1 MEAEPPTDG
10 GVSSFDRL
18 HPSLQ
23 HHVVNSLGWASLR
36 PLQAEAIE
44 PILHGRHAL
53 LLAPTAGG
61 KTEAAVLPMLTR
73 MAGERWRP
81 LSTLYLC
88 PLRALLNNL
97 LPRLESYAGYVGA
110 RVGLWHG
117 DVGPAQRQ
125 RLVVEPPDLLL
136 TTPESLE
143 AMFLSIRVDAH
154 RLLGSVRSVI
164 VDEAHAF
171 ASDDRGWH
179 LLALLERIQHLA
191 GTELQRV
198 GLSATVG
205 NPPQLL
211 DWLTPS
217 CERPKQVVSPV
228 TEAAADPEIT
238 IDHVGTSTNAATVIS
253 GLHRGEKRLVF
264 VDSRMRAEEIT
275 HELRSNDVTTFV
287 THASLGRDERRRAEQ
302 AFTEGSDCV
311 IVATSA
317 LELGIDVGDLDRV
330 IHIDAPASVSSFL
343 QRLGRAGRRAG
354 TVRSM
359 LFLTTNEEALWT
371 AAGLT
376 RLWRTG
382 FVEPVAG
389 PPLPAHLLAH
399 QLLALVLQEGAVG
412 QTLWHEWLGH
422 PLVLGEDVSLLSGAV
437 VEHLIGN
444 GFLHVDEGM
453 MSIGREAESAFGRR
467 HFIELTSV
475 FTSPPIFTVLAGR
488 REIGHVH
495 DLGIWAAFQVRNG
508 PPVLLLAGNGWRIL
522 DVDWRK
528 HQVYVELVESK
539 GRTGYRGAGPPLR
552 FELAQSIGAVL
563 GGEDPGAG
571 LSRRAA
577 DQLEGS
583 RREFHSLRP
592 DEATLIRHHPDGRTD
607 WWTFAGLRANL
618 ELAAR
623 LGPLCRSASQR
634 DNLSIGLVDDSSG
647 DEVRSALDQITPVDG
662 LLDLGEEATG
672 GLKFAD
678 CIPDWLADSIVLA
691 RLTDRRAVEATVAKS
706 IDQSTNGY

>member
-1 MEAEPPTDG
+1 
-10 GVSSFDRL
+10 
-18 HPSLQ
+18 
-23 HHVVNSLGWASLR
+23 VNTLGWASLR

-44 PILHGRHAL
+44 PILDDEHAL

-61 KTEAAVLPMLTR
+61 KTEAAVLPIFTR
-73 MAGERWRP
+73 IVTERWRP

-110 RVGLWHG
+110 GVGLWHG
-117 DVGPAQRQ
+117 DVGPAERQ
-125 RLVVEPPDLLL
+125 RLVVDLPDLLL

-143 AMFLSIRVDAH
+143 AMFLSTRVDAH
-154 RLLGSVRSVI
+154 RLLGTVRSVI
-164 VDEAHAF
+164 VDEVHSF

-179 LLALLERIQHLA
+179 LLSLLERIRHLT
-191 GTELQRV
+191 GNELQRI

-205 NPPQLL
+205 NPGQLL
-211 DWLTPS
+211 EWLTPR
-217 CERPKQVVSPV
+217 CERAKRVVSPV
-228 TEAAADPEIT
+228 TESPVDPEIT
-238 IDHVGTSTNAATVIS
+238 IDYVGSTANAATVIA

-275 HELRSNDVTTFV
+275 HALRSNDVTAFV

-302 AFTEGSDCV
+302 AFTEGTDCV

-343 QRLGRAGRRAG
+343 QRLGRAGRRTG
-354 TVRSM
+354 TTRNM
-359 LFLTTNEEALWT
+359 LFLTTSEESLWN
-371 AAGLT
+371 AAGVT

-382 FVEPVAG
+382 FVEPVTG

-412 QTLWHEWLGH
+412 QNTWQEWLGD
-422 PLVLGEDVSLLSGAV
+422 PLVLGDDVAV
-437 VEHLIGN
+437 LGDAVLEHLVGQ
-444 GFLHVDEGM
+444 GFLQVDGGM
-453 MSIGREAESAFGRR
+453 LSIGREAETTFGRR

-488 REIGHVH
+488 REIGQVH
-495 DLGIWAAFQVRNG
+495 DLGIWAAYQIRNG
-508 PPVLLLAGNGWRIL
+508 PPVLLLAGLGWRIL
-522 DVDWRK
+522 EVDWRRRRV
-528 HQVYVELVESK
+528 HVELVESK
-539 GRTGYRGAGPPLR
+539 GRTSYRGAGAPMR
-552 FELAQSIGAVL
+552 YELAQSVGAVL
-563 GGEDPGAG
+563 GGADPGVG

-577 DQLEGS
+577 DQLDQS
-583 RREFHSLRP
+583 RLGFTPLRP
-592 DEATLIRHHPDGRTD
+592 GEATLIRHHPDGRTD
-607 WWTFAGLRANL
+607 WWTFGGLRANL

-623 LGPLCRSASQR
+623 LGSLCRSAGQK
-634 DNLSIGLVDDSSG
+634 DNLSIGLVDDAKATR
-647 DEVRSALDQITPVDG
+647 VRAALDRLTPVDR

-678 CIPDWLADSIVLA
+678 CIPGWLADSILLA
-691 RLTDRRAVEATVAKS
+691 RLSDRQAVLEVTDRQ
-706 IDQSTNGY
+706 IDSAR

>member
-1 MEAEPPTDG
+1 MTP
-10 GVSSFDRL
+10 FDRL

-23 HHVVNSLGWASLR
+23 HHVVNSLGWESLR

-44 PILHGRHAL
+44 PILDGRHAL

-61 KTEAAVLPMLTR
+61 KTEAAVLPILTR
-73 MAGERWRP
+73 IATERWRP

-97 LPRLESYAGYVGA
+97 LPRLQSYAGYVGA
-110 RVGLWHG
+110 RAGLWHG
-117 DVGPAQRQ
+117 DVGPAERQ
-125 RLVVEPPDLLL
+125 RLVVDPPDILL
-136 TTPESLE
+136 TTPESIE
-143 AMFLSIRVDAH
+143 AIFLSTRVDAH
-154 RLLGSVRSVI
+154 RLLSAVRSVI
-164 VDEAHAF
+164 VDEVHAF

-179 LLALLERIQHLA
+179 LLALLERIQHLT

-205 NPPQLL
+205 NPGQLL

-217 CERPKQVVSPV
+217 CERPKQVLSPV
-228 TEAAADPEIT
+228 TEAPVDPEIT
-238 IDHVGTSTNAATVIS
+238 IDHVGSSANAATVIS

-275 HELRSNDVTTFV
+275 HALRSKDVTTFV
-287 THASLGRDERRRAEQ
+287 THASLGREERRRAEQ

-354 TVRSM
+354 GVRNM
-359 LFLTTNEEALWT
+359 LFLATDDEALCT

-382 FVEPVAG
+382 FIEPVMG

-399 QLLALVLQEGAVG
+399 QILALVLQEGAIG
-412 QTLWHEWLGH
+412 QSLWHEWLGA
-422 PLVLGEDVSLLSGAV
+422 PLVLGDDVALLSDAV
-437 VEHLIGN
+437 LEHLMGH
-444 GFLHVDEGM
+444 GFLHVDGGM
-453 MSIGREAESAFGRR
+453 LSIGREAEATFGRR

-475 FTSPPIFTVLAGR
+475 FTSPPVFAVLAGR

-495 DLGIWAAFQVRNG
+495 DLGIWAAFQVRDG
-508 PPVLLLAGNGWRIL
+508 PPVLLLSGHGWRIL

-528 HQVYVELVESK
+528 RQVHVELVEAK

-563 GGEDPGAG
+563 SGEDPGVA

-577 DQLEGS
+577 DQLDQS
-583 RREFHSLRP
+583 RQEFHGYRP
-592 DEATLIRHHPDGRTD
+592 GEATLVRHQPDGRTD

-623 LGPLCRSASQR
+623 LGPLCRSVGQK
-634 DNLSIGLVDDSSG
+634 DNLSIGLVDDTSI
-647 DEVRSALDQITPVDG
+647 DEVRSALDQLTPVHR
-662 LLDLGEEATG
+662 LLDLGEAATG
-672 GLKFAD
+672 GLKFSA

-691 RLTDRRAVEATVAKS
+691 RVADPDAVASVTGRA
-706 IDQSTNGY
+706 IDSTNSLRY

>member
-1 MEAEPPTDG
+1 M
-10 GVSSFDRL
+10 SSFDRL

-23 HHVVNSLGWASLR
+23 HHVVNSLGWAALR
-36 PLQAEAIE
+36 PLQAQAIE
-44 PILHGRHAL
+44 PILDGRHVL

-73 MAGERWRP
+73 ISTDRWRP

-117 DVGPAQRQ
+117 DVGPAERQ
-125 RLVVEPPDLLL
+125 RLVVDPPDLLL

-143 AMFLSIRVDAH
+143 AMFLSTRVDAH
-154 RLLGSVRSVI
+154 RLLGGVRSVI
-164 VDEAHAF
+164 IDEVHAF

-191 GTELQRV
+191 GSELQRV

-205 NPPQLL
+205 NPGHLL

-217 CERPKQVVSPV
+217 CRRAKQVIAPI
-228 TEAAADPEIT
+228 TEAPVDPEIT
-238 IDHVGTSTNAATVIS
+238 IDHVGTSANAATVINS
-253 GLHRGEKRLVF
+253 LHRGEKRLVF
-264 VDSRMRAEEIT
+264 VDSRKRAEEIT
-275 HELRSNDVTTFV
+275 HALRSNDVTTFV

-302 AFTEGSDCV
+302 AFAEGSDCV

-330 IHIDAPASVSSFL
+330 IQIDAPASVSSFL
-343 QRLGRAGRRAG
+343 QRLGRGGRRTG
-354 TVRSM
+354 VIRNM
-359 LFLTTNEEALWT
+359 LFLTTTEEALWT

-382 FVEPVAG
+382 FVEPVIG

-399 QLLALVLQEGAVG
+399 QLLALVLQEGTVG
-412 QTLWHEWLGH
+412 QSLWHEWLGD
-422 PLVLGEDVSLLSGAV
+422 PLVLGDDVALLSDAV
-437 VEHLIGN
+437 LEHLTGH
-444 GFLHVDEGM
+444 GFLQVDGGM
-453 MSIGREAESAFGRR
+453 LSIGREAETAFGRR

-508 PPVLLLAGNGWRIL
+508 PPVLLLAGLGWRIL
-522 DVDWRK
+522 EVDWRK
-528 HQVYVELVESK
+528 RQVHVELVETK
-539 GRTGYRGAGPPLR
+539 GKTSYRGGGPPLR
-552 FELAQSIGAVL
+552 FELAQSIGVVL
-563 GGEDPGAG
+563 GGDDPGVH
-571 LSRRAA
+571 LSRRASAQLA
-577 DQLEGS
+577 DD
-583 RREFHSLRP
+583 RRGFHGLRP
-592 DEATLIRHHPDGRTD
+592 DTATLLRHHPDGRTD

-623 LGPLCRSASQR
+623 LGSLCRDTGQR
-634 DNLSIGLVDDSSG
+634 DNLSIGLVDGASRD
-647 DEVRSALDQITPVDG
+647 DVRSALDQPTPVDD

-691 RLTDRRAVEATVAKS
+691 RLTDREAVSWVTAST
-706 IDQSTNGY
+706 IDSSR